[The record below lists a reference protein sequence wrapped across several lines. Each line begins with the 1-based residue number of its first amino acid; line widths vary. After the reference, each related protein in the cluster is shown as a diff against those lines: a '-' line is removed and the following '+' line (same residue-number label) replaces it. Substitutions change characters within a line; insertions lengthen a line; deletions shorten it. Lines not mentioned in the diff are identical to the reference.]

1 MFYFNWAQH
10 ILNMFLFIDLSIA
23 ESSED
28 NARWKYT
35 VCPEMIAIKSFKGV
49 YFISNND
56 KDNFFDS

>member
-35 VCPEMIAIKSFKGV
+35 VCPEMITIKSFKGV

>member
-1 MFYFNWAQH
+1 
-10 ILNMFLFIDLSIA
+10 MFLFIDLSIA

-35 VCPEMIAIKSFKGV
+35 VCPQMIAIKSFKGV

>member
-1 MFYFNWAQH
+1 
-10 ILNMFLFIDLSIA
+10 MFLFIDLSIA

-28 NARWKYT
+28 NVRWKNT